1 MCIYFE
7 SLHQNR
13 QLRKM
18 AGFKDKF
25 VKEPDLFVM
34 RGQKI
39 NLTAGIQVVF
49 LGLNL
54 FFNVETGARRGAYA

>member
-49 LGLNL
+49 LGLN
-54 FFNVETGARRGAYA
+54 FFLT